1 MKNLQ
6 QDQDLSK
13 DQNNLI
19 IYQSND
25 GDISFNVKVLDETIW
40 LTQKQMAELL
50 IKVSKPYRNIL
61 VTFLKK
67 MNYKK
72 KWLSEFPEYHS
83 ARCYQGFRAEYQCK
97 IL

>member
-25 GDISFNVKVLDETIW
+25 GDVSFNVKILDETIW
-40 LTQKQMAELL
+40 LTQEQMAELFD
-50 IKVSKPYRNIL
+50 KARNTI
-61 VTFLKK
+61 TGHINNIFKEI
-67 MNYKK
+67 N
-72 KWLSEFPEYHS
+72 S
-83 ARCYQGFRAEYQCK
+83 RCPFF
-97 IL
+97 IITLT